1 MTTAELMTRAQHAI
15 KTNQPRLA
23 QLYMRK
29 ALEQTDQLRR
39 ELDPQAYAFR
49 QLSRNLQ
56 DFADGLERLGRT
68 FVDVLASNFKPFAQ
82 ALGGIDQ

>member
-49 QLSRNLQ
+49 QAQRSFQ
-56 DFADGLERLGRT
+56 AFADQLERFAWEISDT
-68 FVDVLASNFKPFAQ
+68 FMNAANNLARAFGVAK
-82 ALGGIDQ
+82 